1 MTLFPIM
8 MDSNALITS
17 PRFTNGDSIL
27 APGGS
32 VSNMYALMI
41 ARHKLYPQVNMSICL
56 FVRCADDAAG
66 GGGGIIVAFDANC
79 WELEPMFEFCLLF
92 STRSTGCGPSKDN

>member
-1 MTLFPIM
+1 M
-8 MDSNALITS
+8 MDSNALNKS

-41 ARHKLYPQVNMSICL
+41 ARHKLYPQVNLIFWL
-56 FVRCADDAAG
+56 FLTCADDAAG
-66 GGGGIIVAFDANC
+66 GEGIIATFDANFG
-79 WELEPMFEFCLLF
+79 ELEPMFKFCLLF

>member
-1 MTLFPIM
+1 M

-27 APGGS
+27 SPGGS

-41 ARHKLYPQVNMSICL
+41 ARHKLYPQVIFSL

-66 GGGGIIVAFDANC
+66 GGGGIIAAFDANSG
-79 WELEPMFEFCLLF
+79 ELETMFEFCLLF

>member
-1 MTLFPIM
+1 M
-8 MDSNALITS
+8 MDSNLLITS

-41 ARHKLYPQVNMSICL
+41 ARHKLYPQVIFCL
-56 FVRCADDAAG
+56 FVRCGGDAAG
-66 GGGGIIVAFDANC
+66 GGGGIIAAFDANSG
-79 WELEPMFEFCLLF
+79 ELETMFEFCLLF

>member
-1 MTLFPIM
+1 MRLFPIM

-41 ARHKLYPQVNMSICL
+41 ARHKLYPQVNMSISL

-66 GGGGIIVAFDANC
+66 GGGIIAAFDANSG
-79 WELEPMFEFCLLF
+79 ELETMFEFCLLF